1 MTNFS
6 DNEKK
11 MAKFFIEREGTRIL
25 EEIRD
30 IDFVEAGIVDS
41 LDLVSLAV
49 FIEKEFGQKIDLTA
63 PETMLALR
71 RFDSLLAL
79 IKE

>member
-1 MTNFS
+1 MEFS
-6 DNEKK
+6 DKEKK
-11 MAKFFIEREGTRIL
+11 MAIFFVEREGAGIL

-30 IDFVEAGIVDS
+30 IDFFEAGIMDS

-49 FIEKEFGQKIDLTA
+49 FVEQEFGQKIDLTN
-63 PETMLALR
+63 PTTMLALR

-79 IKE
+79 IRD